1 MPNSARLDHLYKV
14 ICPGFFYLVTMSK
27 VRPLTDKQLKFVE
40 AYSGNATQAARDAG
54 YSKPG
59 VQGPRLLDHP
69 HVYEAIRARDKED
82 RDGRVMTRRERQE
95 FWTRVIRGEETEV
108 VVTKDDEVDVQGV
121 DVDVKIDW
129 YYGLYLLPKYR
140 INQFQIYG
148 IAGFTKAEGEE
159 VEESDFSYG
168 AGLEWFVSE
177 NVSLNVEYTMLFDKS
192 DYEIDSFN
200 IGVNCHF

>member
-1 MPNSARLDHLYKV
+1 MKKNLSVTLMFLGIFFMSVINSNAADTKGYIGFNYMIIDYEDDFDNNANLGAGGIKIGFNIIDYLAIEARGGLGL
-14 ICPGFFYLVTMSK
+14 
-27 VRPLTDKQLKFVE
+27 
-40 AYSGNATQAARDAG
+40 
-54 YSKPG
+54 
-59 VQGPRLLDHP
+59 
-69 HVYEAIRARDKED
+69 
-82 RDGRVMTRRERQE
+82 
-95 FWTRVIRGEETEV
+95 
-108 VVTKDDEVDVQGV
+108 KDDEVDVQGV